1 MSIQKLEL
9 IGNYNLKKGNIELIP
24 PTIETIMDKVNEIV
38 DIVNE
43 LTELTELTE
52 SKTDKEILKK
62 ENSKVINTA
71 LDNIIGS
78 LKSKIP
84 ICLKCN
90 KPTKRQQG
98 ATTSTLINC
107 VNYPNIYDE
116 ENKLIIPK
124 NNNTTKII
132 WTCLECN
139 NCWTEEV

>member
-24 PTIETIMDKVNEIV
+24 PSIETIMDKINEIV
-38 DIVNE
+38 DVVNE
-43 LTELTELTE
+43 LTESTQTKPDEDLTFEKE
-52 SKTDKEILKK
+52 SFEI
-62 ENSKVINTA
+62 NSI
-71 LDNIIGS
+71 LDNIIGKI
-78 LKSKIP
+78 KSAIP
-84 ICLKCN
+84 ICPRCN

-98 ATTSTLINC
+98 ATTSTLIS
-107 VNYPNIYDE
+107 YPNTYDE